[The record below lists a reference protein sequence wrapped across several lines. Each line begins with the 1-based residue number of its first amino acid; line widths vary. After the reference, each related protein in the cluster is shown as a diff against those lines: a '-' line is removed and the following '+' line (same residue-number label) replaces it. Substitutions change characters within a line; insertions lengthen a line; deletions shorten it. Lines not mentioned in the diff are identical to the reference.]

1 MTAKI
6 AQVAVILR
14 TRGGERAMEIIN
26 KTTRRRSRIHSSEER
41 VAYLCL
47 IPAFIGLIFLTYAPL
62 VGVLGISMTNWT
74 GLTKPEFVGFENYVN
89 LFTTDP
95 YLKDSIIATIYFAVL
110 SVAGSMIYSLF
121 IAMLLNRKIPA
132 RGFFRAVFYVPYV
145 LPAVAIYVGW
155 SWLYEANFGFF
166 NYLLSEM
173 GLNKVLFIAD
183 SNYVVPS
190 LSLIAVWLSGNL
202 IVIFLA
208 GLQNVPRAYHEAAE
222 MDGANGWKRFRHIT
236 LPTISP
242 IIFYNL
248 LMSLI
253 ANLQIITPALALTNG
268 GPGNSSRFMTYL
280 MYDQAFVNYKLGYAS
295 ATTFIIFA
303 ILAVFT
309 AVLFKTSSRWIFSE
323 GGDEK

>member
-1 MTAKI
+1 
-6 AQVAVILR
+6 
-14 TRGGERAMEIIN
+14 METIN
-26 KTTRRRSRIHSSEER
+26 KRQLKRRSRIHSSEQR
-41 VAYLCL
+41 VAYICL
-47 IPAFIGLIFLTYAPL
+47 IPAFFGLFFLTYAPL
-62 VGVLGISMTNWT
+62 VGVLGISLTNWT
-74 GLTKPEFVGFENYVN
+74 GLAKPEFIGFDNYIN

-95 YLKDSIIATIYFAVL
+95 YIKDSIIATIYFAIL
-110 SVAGSMIYSLF
+110 SVVGSMIYSLF
-121 IAMLLNRKIPA
+121 IAIMLNRKIPA
-132 RGFFRAVFYVPYV
+132 RGFFRAIFYVPFV

-166 NYLLSEM
+166 NYILSEM

-183 SNYVVPS
+183 SSYVVPS
-190 LSLIAVWLSGNL
+190 LSMIAVWLSGNL

-208 GLQNVPRAYHEAAE
+208 GLQNVPSVYYEAAE
-222 MDGANGWKRFRHIT
+222 MDGANGWKRFLHIT
-236 LPTISP
+236 LPCMTP

-253 ANLQIITPALALTNG
+253 ANLQIVTPALALTNG

-280 MYDQAFVNYKLGYAS
+280 MYDQAFVNYKLGYAC

-303 ILAVFT
+303 ILAAFT
-309 AVLFKTSSRWIFSE
+309 GVLFKTSNRWIFSE

>member
-1 MTAKI
+1 
-6 AQVAVILR
+6 
-14 TRGGERAMEIIN
+14 METIN
-26 KTTRRRSRIHSSEER
+26 IPPKRRSRIHSSEQR
-41 VAYLCL
+41 VAYICL
-47 IPAFIGLIFLTYAPL
+47 IPAFLGLFFLTYAPL
-62 VGVLGISMTNWT
+62 VGVLGISLTNWT
-74 GLTKPEFVGFENYVN
+74 GLANPEFVGFDNYIK
-89 LFTTDP
+89 LFTDDP
-95 YLKDSIIATIYFAVL
+95 YLKDSIIATIYFALL
-110 SVAGSMIYSLF
+110 SVVGSMIYSLF
-121 IAMLLNRKIPA
+121 IALLLNRKIPA

-166 NYLLSEM
+166 NYLLSKV
-173 GLNKVLFIAD
+173 GLNKILFIAD
-183 SNYVVPS
+183 SSYVVPS
-190 LSLIAVWLSGNL
+190 LSLIAVWLAGNL

-208 GLQNVPRAYHEAAE
+208 GLQNVPGVYHEAAE
-222 MDGANGWKRFRHIT
+222 MDGAGGWKRFVHIT
-236 LPTISP
+236 LPCMTP

-253 ANLQIITPALALTNG
+253 ANLQVITPALALTNG

-280 MYDQAFVNYKLGYAS
+280 MYDQAFANYRLGYAS

-323 GGDEK
+323 GGDDQ

>member
-1 MTAKI
+1 
-6 AQVAVILR
+6 
-14 TRGGERAMEIIN
+14 METIN
-26 KTTRRRSRIHSSEER
+26 KLPKRRSRLHRSEER

-47 IPAFIGLIFLTYAPL
+47 IPAFLGLIFLTYLPL
-62 VGVLGISMTNWT
+62 AGVLGISLTNWT
-74 GLTKPEFVGFENYVN
+74 GLKRPEWIGFDNYVK
-89 LFTTDP
+89 LFTADP

-121 IAMLLNRKIPA
+121 IAMLLNRKIPG

-166 NYLLSEM
+166 NFLLSEI
-173 GLNKVLFIAD
+173 GLNKILFIAD
-183 SNYVVPS
+183 SRYVIPS
-190 LSLIAVWLSGNL
+190 LSLIAVWLAGNL

-208 GLQNVPRAYHEAAE
+208 GLQNVPGVYHEAAE
-222 MDGANGWKRFRHIT
+222 MDGANGWQRFLHIT
-236 LPTISP
+236 LPCMSP

-253 ANLQIITPALALTNG
+253 ANLQVITPALALTNG

-280 MYDQAFVNYKLGYAS
+280 MYDQAFVNYKLGYAC

-303 ILAVFT
+303 ILAAFT
-309 AVLFKTSSRWIFSE
+309 AVLFKTSNRWIFYE
-323 GGDEK
+323 GGDDR